1 MRIVAINGSPRKAGN
16 TARMLKEITDYAAS
30 RGAEV
35 HYFDLVDLQIEDCRG
50 CRACRNE
57 DRCAQDDNMSALRDE
72 IKKCDALLI
81 GSPIYMGAETGL
93 TKCFVDRLFALMGPG
108 SGPGNFKSRLA
119 PGKKAEVIFT
129 CGQQD
134 GNVVYNH
141 INVRYYNLLVRN
153 LQFDDV
159 RTFIVGGANP
169 SADIR
174 KSKQAED
181 VLEESKRF
189 IFG

>member
-1 MRIVAINGSPRKAGN
+1 
-16 TARMLKEITDYAAS
+16 MLKEITEFAS
-30 RGAEV
+30 ARGAEV
-35 HYFDLVDLQIEDCRG
+35 RYFDLVDLHIEDCKG
-50 CRACRNE
+50 CRSCRSDE
-57 DRCAQDDNMSALRDE
+57 KCAQDDEMTGLREE
-72 IKKCDALLI
+72 IKLCDFLLV

-93 TKCFVDRLFALMGPG
+93 TKCFADRLYALMGPG
-108 SGPGNFKSRLA
+108 DGPGNFKTRLA

-159 RTFIVGGANP
+159 RTFIIGGASP
-169 SADIR
+169 SVDIR
-174 KSKQAED
+174 KSVQAKEA
-181 VLEESKRF
+181 LEESERF
-189 IFG
+189 LFG